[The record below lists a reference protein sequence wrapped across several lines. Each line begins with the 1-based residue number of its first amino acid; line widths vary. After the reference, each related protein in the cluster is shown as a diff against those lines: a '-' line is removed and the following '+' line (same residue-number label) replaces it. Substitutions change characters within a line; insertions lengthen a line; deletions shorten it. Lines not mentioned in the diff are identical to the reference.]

1 MTDPDRATL
10 DEAVL
15 DELLA
20 SVEGD
25 RAFVV
30 ELIEAYL
37 ADSAGHVE
45 AIGAAVTAGD
55 AEALVRPAH
64 TLKSSSA
71 TLGASQ
77 LAATARELE
86 MAARDGSLAGAGEE
100 AAKRVRDEWTT
111 TSDALRAW
119 VAADGA

>member
-1 MTDPDRATL
+1 MSEPDSATL
-10 DEAVL
+10 DATVL

-25 RAFVV
+25 RDFVV

-37 ADSAGHVE
+37 ADSASHVE
-45 AIGAAVTAGD
+45 AIDAAVAAGD
-55 AEALVRPAH
+55 TEALVRPAH

-71 TLGASQ
+71 TLGASR

-86 MAARDGSLAGAGEE
+86 LTARSGSLAGAGED
-100 AAKRVRDEWTT
+100 AAKRVHDEWTT
-111 TSDALRAW
+111 TSEALRAW
-119 VAADGA
+119 VAEGGA